1 MSCLF
6 NALSSCCAPV
16 ASFFSSL
23 CCSSNQDAEEV
34 RYQRMEEGRESGLFE
49 GPRPMTMTMDRED
62 TLRPLSE
69 RNVSPII
76 LSSSSIVE
84 VEQVP
89 AQVLEGQP
97 GQFYIGVNTPKSIV
111 KQAQSWA
118 GRLIP
123 PEGKVLLEKHPHTTL
138 APPNPKL
145 HPSKP
150 LESMDTTL
158 DLEFNEFTI
167 TPRGNINLLGKN
179 TRSYTAFT
187 REIAAAHGGEAT
199 TRAPHSVIG
208 RITNPEVVRAMF
220 ENPEAYGF
228 KYDQSRNILV
238 RKIREPQTFEVVA
251 NGTRPVEQRLLATAH
266 GQGVALKKPLERNP
280 ELEQRFIER
289 QETISKVQVELI
301 ATLGRGRIFTC
312 PEYRD
317 PVHFNYIAIQI
328 AVHGDPKYGR
338 VPLTFTLAKVIL
350 GKEPT
355 ERDIR
360 EGLAMWGQFREDVS
374 NELVRYGYTDAD
386 VSLLGS
392 ATTGFSGNPTK
403 PLKAWTPN
411 SDVDCA
417 IFSTRLAGDFLSRG
431 GMVNEKIQM
440 MGKLSVFK
448 NAVPTDEPVYIG
460 FHDLPVGRA
469 FAQLQEVW
477 TTRIFGEPGTPK
489 PQIGTRSVEIIQP
502 DEVDFKLNIGDRP
515 FRGNAITFHAA
526 DHTTL

>member
-23 CCSSNQDAEEV
+23 CCSSNQDTEEIS
-34 RYQRMEEGRESGLFE
+34 YQRMEEGRETGLFE

-69 RNVSPII
+69 RDVSPII
-76 LSSSSIVE
+76 LSSSSIEE

-97 GQFYIGVNTPKSIV
+97 GQYYIGVNTPKSIV

-123 PEGKVLLEKHPHTTL
+123 REGRVLLEKHPHTTL

-145 HPSKP
+145 DPSEP
-150 LESMDTTL
+150 LQRMDANL
-158 DLEFNEFTI
+158 DLAFNEFTI
-167 TPRGNINLLGKN
+167 STVGNITLRGEP
-179 TRSYTAFT
+179 TRAYVEYTQ
-187 REIAAAHGGEAT
+187 EIAAAHGGEAT
-199 TRAPHSVIG
+199 DRAPHSVIG

-220 ENPEAYGF
+220 EDPEAYGF
-228 KYDQSRNILV
+228 KYDESRNILV
-238 RKIREPQTFEVVA
+238 RKIRDPQTFEVVA
-251 NGTRPVEQRLLATAH
+251 NGTQPVEQRLLATAH
-266 GQGVALKKPLERNP
+266 GHGVALKKPLKRDP

-301 ATLGRGRIFTC
+301 ATLGEGRIFRC

-317 PVHFNYIAIQI
+317 PVHFNYVAIQI
-328 AVHGDPKYGR
+328 AVEGHPKYGR
-338 VPLTFTLAKVIL
+338 VPLTFTLAAVIL

-360 EGLAMWGQFREDVS
+360 KGLAMWGQFREDVS
-374 NELVRYGYTDAD
+374 NTLVRHGYTDAD

-417 IFSTRLAGDFLSRG
+417 IFSTRLAGDFLEAR

-448 NAVPTDEPVYIG
+448 NAVPSEEDVYIG
-460 FHDLPVGRA
+460 FHDLPVGKA
-469 FAQLQEVW
+469 FAQLQAVW
-477 TTRIFGEPGTPK
+477 TTRIFGPPGTEK
-489 PQIGTRSVEIIQP
+489 PQIGTRSVEIIQA

-526 DHTTL
+526 DHATL